1 MLQRHILGN
10 DLYDIILQPH
20 LIHDLP
26 RISHGIIPPSITVE
40 KEVLFTPLYIL
51 NSTHLRK
58 ILLLVYI
65 L

>member
-40 KEVLFTPLYIL
+40 KEVLSLPFIY
-51 NSTHLRK
+51 
-58 ILLLVYI
+58 
-65 L
+65 

>member
-1 MLQRHILGN
+1 MKRAKPKIGAAFLLQRHILGN

-40 KEVLFTPLYIL
+40 KEVLSLPFIY
-51 NSTHLRK
+51 
-58 ILLLVYI
+58 
-65 L
+65 